1 MWILKRQKP
10 LISGQKCCTIEK
22 TFLLLSRPQNIAL
35 DCIYI
40 RLHKYS
46 VKIPIITIALEL
58 SLHYHGHPKCE
69 ISTPLISVSRICVVH
84 IHQMLCKACITHWH
98 TLITCAI
105 SPNLPFPCSTIILQV
120 LLFQNTPCFLCVV
133 LRIPISTINP

>member
-1 MWILKRQKP
+1 M
-10 LISGQKCCTIEK
+10 
-22 TFLLLSRPQNIAL
+22 LLSLPQNTAL

-58 SLHYHGHPKCE
+58 SLHYHGPLKCK

-84 IHQMLCKACITHWH
+84 IHQMLCKACQTHYS
-98 TLITCAI
+98 TLNTSKRVLQSCGVNKLWLLASRQPTCQRSI
-105 SPNLPFPCSTIILQV
+105 RTKSKKPYLPGSQNWYVLKSQCCCIGC
-120 LLFQNTPCFLCVV
+120 LLFHSHT
-133 LRIPISTINP
+133 RY